1 MDTPQ
6 ESNGDLRDQGRSADA
21 TPSASAVLQTV
32 QSVRLP
38 PFWSKNPKT
47 WFRQVEAL
55 FHARRIQS
63 QMTKY
68 CEVLPLL
75 PPDLVDDIDDVLST
89 LQPDNAYDVL
99 KSAIVS
105 RTEISERARIQQL
118 LTAEELGDRRPS
130 QLLHR
135 MKQLLG
141 QTADDHTPIIRE
153 LFLNRLPHEVRLILA
168 GNDDVS
174 LDRLAELADRITDYA
189 SASLAPVRSHTPA
202 EPSCTSDLE
211 AAVARLTDQ
220 MTRMS
225 SDMADLR
232 NALQRRSRGRSQL
245 RTRSGSRRRS
255 SGSTDSSQQATG
267 RPRYCW
273 YHRRF
278 RQRSTRC
285 EAPCDWSEN
294 HPAGR

>member
-1 MDTPQ
+1 MDNP
-6 ESNGDLRDQGRSADA
+6 SNPSGLSGHGEGPDA
-21 TPSASAVLQTV
+21 SSSASALLQTV
-32 QSVRLP
+32 QQVRLP
-38 PFWSKNPKT
+38 SFWTKNPKT

-68 CEVLPLL
+68 CEVLPLI

-89 LQPDNAYDVL
+89 VRPDNAYDSL
-99 KSAIVS
+99 KSAILS

-118 LTAEELGDRRPS
+118 LTSEELGDRRPS

-141 QTADDHTPIIRE
+141 HNAEDHTPILRE
-153 LFLNRLPHEVRLILA
+153 LFLNRLPHEVRMILA

-189 SASLAPVRSHTPA
+189 SASLAPIRSHAPPDTPSM
-202 EPSCTSDLE
+202 PDLQ
-211 AAVARLTDQ
+211 AAVARLTDE
-220 MTRMS
+220 MARMAS
-225 SDMADLR
+225 QMADLR
-232 NALQRRSRGRSQL
+232 TALSRRPRAPSQ
-245 RTRSGSRRRS
+245 SRRRS
-255 SGSTDSSQQATG
+255 TSSRRPSSPTQMSQ
-267 RPRYCW
+267 RSPENPRYCW

-278 RQRSTRC
+278 RHRSTRC
-285 EAPCDWSEN
+285 ESPCDWQEN
-294 HPAGR
+294 PQAGR